1 MIKQMTKAEM
11 QELID
16 KLWDDEE
23 EVWKKI
29 YFWANRYDIA
39 LENRNPAKA
48 QIADTERAN
57 AFAELHAIDSRRNEL
72 LKELREMN

>member
-1 MIKQMTKAEM
+1 MTKQMTKAEM

-29 YFWANRYDIA
+29 RLWANRYDIA

-57 AFAELHAIDSRRNEL
+57 AFAELHAIESKRDEL
-72 LKELREMN
+72 LRELRNMN